1 MYEMKHDDDPEYIAR
16 AFIHA
21 LDAVDKIRL
30 TSSEA
35 RLMLREERG
44 VIHDRVEKITKDH
57 GLKNYHRKLSEL
69 GLAAPRMGDEG
80 SEESD

>member
-16 AFIHA
+16 AFIRA
-21 LDAVDKIRL
+21 LDAVDKIKI

-44 VIHDRVEKITKDH
+44 VIHERLEKITEDH
-57 GLKNYHRKLSEL
+57 GIKNYHRKLSEL
-69 GLAAPRMGDEG
+69 GLAAPRMGDKG
-80 SEESD
+80 CTEE

>member
-21 LDAVDKIRL
+21 LDAVDKIKI
-30 TSSEA
+30 TSKEE
-35 RLMLREERG
+35 RLMF
-44 VIHDRVEKITKDH
+44 HKRVEKITDNH

-69 GLAAPRMGDEG
+69 GLAAPRVEDIVW
-80 SEESD
+80 SEV